1 MNISNK
7 KKNPFEILGL
17 RDGEMSLVKVEN
29 AYRTMRK
36 NLDDQMNQGELKLN
50 LTYEDIEKAFQE
62 LISYIKLFIR
72 ILLS

>member
-36 NLDDQMNQGELKLN
+36 NLDDQMIFHFCWKE
-50 LTYEDIEKAFQE
+50 YF
-62 LISYIKLFIR
+62 
-72 ILLS
+72 